1 MQSFFFFFLIYG
13 KLEVQDKKK
22 LNAIKWQIRSKRKV
36 KIDGCQKHN
45 TRRKDAQ
52 KRIKRYAGKK
62 TS

>member
-1 MQSFFFFFLIYG
+1 ME

-22 LNAIKWQIRSKRKV
+22 KVNAIKWEIRSKRKV

-45 TRRKDAQ
+45 TRMKDAQ